1 MRWVSLSEWIS
12 ACQWRLPQLFCWY
25 VVNPPW
31 DGWLIR
37 ICHFQI
43 STVTTVVC
51 TNKSTGWTANVLCR
65 TRHNRTAV
73 SVVLSYAHETHAVVE
88 GFSARNRKWFGS
100 LHWTTKWQVGQ
111 ILLLPLC
118 SPDWPPASVYSHDIE
133 SEFLYT
139 YLYRGTSISCLPRF
153 VPMCKLLRGSWATE
167 RSRTYRSPYLSR
179 WRMSMKLNWTNTQS
193 QQLIKSAN
201 SVMCFVRIFI
211 CASFY

>member
-25 VVNPPW
+25 VVNPPR

-37 ICHFQI
+37 VCHFQI

-88 GFSARNRKWFGS
+88 GFNARNRKWFGS

-111 ILLLPLC
+111 ILLLPLY

-139 YLYRGTSISCLPRF
+139 YLSTQRNKHFMLATFRPYVQALERQLSNRKITNLPIS
-153 VPMCKLLRGSWATE
+153 VPLKVKDEYEAKLDKHTVATINQE
-167 RSRTYRSPYLSR
+167 C
-179 WRMSMKLNWTNTQS
+179 Q
-193 QQLIKSAN
+193 
-201 SVMCFVRIFI
+201 
-211 CASFY
+211 

>member
-111 ILLLPLC
+111 ILLCHCAHLTDPLPQFTRTTLNP
-118 SPDWPPASVYSHDIE
+118 SFSIHI
-133 SEFLYT
+133 YT
-139 YLYRGTSISCLPRF
+139 EEQAFHACHVSSL
-153 VPMCKLLRGSWATE
+153 
-167 RSRTYRSPYLSR
+167 
-179 WRMSMKLNWTNTQS
+179 
-193 QQLIKSAN
+193 
-201 SVMCFVRIFI
+201 
-211 CASFY
+211 CASSWEAAEQQKDHEPTDLRTSQGEGWVWS